1 MNIIGLLEANKG
13 FASKVDKGLLKELLE
28 KGQKPIATIV
38 SCSDSRVPVEV
49 IFNQIRP
56 GTFFVIRIAGNV
68 VSDSSVKGSIEYAV
82 IHLKTPYLVVLGH
95 TEYGA
100 VKASLAGTNVGEIG
114 KLVSNMKLE
123 SKDLV
128 KAVIENVDLQVKRVI
143 EMACI
148 KDALDKETI
157 EVYGMLY
164 DLSTG
169 KVKCLSKNGAFCSGG
184 LK

>member
-1 MNIIGLLEANKG
+1 MKITELLEANES
-13 FASKVDKGLLKELLE
+13 FAGKVDKGLLKELVE
-28 KGQKPIATIV
+28 EGQKPMATVV

-49 IFNQIRP
+49 IFNQLRP

-82 IHLKTPYLVVLGH
+82 VHLKTPYLVVLGH
-95 TEYGA
+95 TECGA
-100 VKASLAGTNVGEIG
+100 VKASLAGTSEGEIG

-123 SKDLV
+123 SKDLD

-143 EMACI
+143 EMDCV

-157 EVYGMLY
+157 EVYGMI
-164 DLSTG
+164 
-169 KVKCLSKNGAFCSGG
+169 
-184 LK
+184 

>member
-1 MNIIGLLEANKG
+1 MKIIELLEDNRS
-13 FASKVDKGLLKELLE
+13 FASRVDKGTLKELVE

-38 SCSDSRVPVEV
+38 SCSDSRVPIEI
-49 IFNQIRP
+49 IFNQLRP
-56 GTFFVIRIAGNV
+56 GTFFVVRVAGNV
-68 VSDSSVKGSIEYAV
+68 VSGSSVKGSIEYAV
-82 IHLKTPYLVVLGH
+82 MHLKTPYLVVLGH
-95 TEYGA
+95 TECGA

-123 SKDLV
+123 SKDLSE
-128 KAVIENVDLQVKRVI
+128 AVIENVDLQVTRVCA
-143 EMACI
+143 MDCI
-148 KDALDKETI
+148 KDALDKEAI

-169 KVKCLSKNGAFCSGG
+169 EVKCLSKNGAPCTGG